1 MPKSPR
7 MQLSVE
13 AYMNERQHITLE
25 LMGNVSQSTSSE
37 PTSCPD
43 AADIM
48 ENIGNGTIAVHS
60 DRAAVTK
67 KQIQVQISTIR
78 RNAVNQ
84 GTLAQGT
91 AWSSNCQ
98 TALLSWLQTKKDG
111 RARSA
116 SASQGSVPMLALPA
130 PVLPAAE
137 MPNDDQ
143 HGDGDGGSGSDSSS
157 SDSSS
162 SSTSENPEAEKQKS
176 VEQEATPMSTS
187 TPRALLTQDERVLFQ
202 ELLDAVGCHQE
213 IEEENDRLRHE
224 NQRLKDELAQL
235 KRPLSL

>member
-48 ENIGNGTIAVHS
+48 ENTGNGTIIAVHS

-98 TALLSWLQTKKDG
+98 TALLSWLQAKKDG

-187 TPRALLTQDERVLFQ
+187 TPRAPLTQDERVLFQ

-213 IEEENDRLRHE
+213 IEEENDRLRH
-224 NQRLKDELAQL
+224 
-235 KRPLSL
+235 